1 MKKLAVKALPLVMGI
16 VLMVGITMLD
26 GRLWY
31 IGGLMMIASGSYLAV
46 IAKAKG
52 LMKICEEAE

>member
-1 MKKLAVKALPLVMGI
+1 MKKLACKALTLIMGV

-31 IGGLMMIASGSYLAV
+31 IGGLMMIAGGSYLAV

-52 LMKICEEAE
+52 LMKMEAE

>member
-1 MKKLAVKALPLVMGI
+1 MKLAVKALTLVMGV

-31 IGGLMMIASGSYLAV
+31 IGGLMMITSGLYLAV
-46 IAKAKG
+46 MAKAKG
-52 LMKICEEAE
+52 LMRIDG

>member
-1 MKKLAVKALPLVMGI
+1 MKKLAGKALTLVMG
-16 VLMVGITMLD
+16 VMLMVGITMLD

-31 IGGLMMIASGSYLAV
+31 IGGLMMIASGLYLAV

-52 LMKICEEAE
+52 LMKVEE